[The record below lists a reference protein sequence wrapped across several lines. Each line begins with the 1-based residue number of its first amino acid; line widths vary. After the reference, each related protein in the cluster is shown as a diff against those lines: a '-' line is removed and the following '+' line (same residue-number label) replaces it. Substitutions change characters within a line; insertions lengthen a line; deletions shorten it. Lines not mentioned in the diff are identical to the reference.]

1 MNAELVLPAWL
12 GNAEGGCEVRPK
24 EDQQKQGL
32 GSVGRLCPLVIRDH
46 VSTALEAKVIK
57 PAETDEM
64 QWQAVL
70 PWAWCDYNMVTLL
83 FFRLEAW

>member
-1 MNAELVLPAWL
+1 M
-12 GNAEGGCEVRPK
+12 
-24 EDQQKQGL
+24 
-32 GSVGRLCPLVIRDH
+32 GRLCPLVIRDH

-64 QWQAVL
+64 QWQAIL

-83 FFRLEAW
+83 FSGLKHGKSWSAPATVCVVNIPHPNPSTGAWAWPSS